1 MVMSI
6 NENRVL
12 CTLQPVKATDCD
24 EMATVRRGLDDIR
37 HLQDY
42 ADAQAGGPGKGFFQ
56 IVTDP
61 YEARRVINQGRMAV
75 VLEIEVSEPFG
86 CRGWARPPTCDRA
99 QIDRELDDLYQRGVR
114 SALLLNKYDNPL
126 AGTRFDSGAAGHAD
140 QRRQPRQRGQLL
152 EREDVH
158 RAAARQPD
166 RARRPR
172 HPHRPHGADRHH
184 APAAAAVSEGAALQH
199 ARAHRA
205 RRAHGERADGQA
217 HDRQPRPHEPEG
229 GRPDARRCWS
239 SAATRA

>member
-12 CTLQPVKATDCD
+12 CTLQPVKVTDCD

-61 YEARRVINQGRMAV
+61 YEARRVINAGPDGGRAGDRGLRAV
-75 VLEIEVSEPFG
+75 RLPRAG
-86 CRGWARPPTCDRA
+86 RAARATA
-99 QIDRELDDLYQRGVR
+99 AKVDRELDDLYKRGVR

-126 AGTRFDSGAAGHAD
+126 AGTRFDSGAPGHAD
-140 QRRQPRQRGQLL
+140 QRRQPRQR
-152 EREDVH
+152 
-158 RAAARQPD
+158 RAASG
-166 RARRPR
+166 ARRRAPGR
-172 HPHRPHGADRHH
+172 CATTRSRSPTRASSPPCTALTGVTLPPPPLYPQAPHCNTRGLTDLGAHT
-184 APAAAAVSEGAALQH
+184 V
-199 ARAHRA
+199 
-205 RRAHGERADGQA
+205 ERADGQA

-229 GRPDARRCWS
+229 GRRR
-239 SAATRA
+239 R